1 MKTQRQRVIY
11 DYLTPCACF
20 GDVGCD
26 HGVFT
31 YEMLTSKKAQTA
43 VYSDISAACLQKA
56 RVLTAPYAARATGV
70 VCDGITEAHAPCDQ
84 VLIAGMG
91 GMEIVKIL
99 QNAPTLPTRLVLQP
113 MKDAESVRKAVV
125 ALGYA
130 VEKDTLF
137 TAEGKY
143 YYIVTANKGQ
153 TLPPYSER
161 EYRYGR
167 DNLRDLQADF
177 LHLLQVRREELTLA
191 AARAKES
198 ALLAAELA
206 EIEEILQNGTH

>member
-1 MKTQRQRVIY
+1 
-11 DYLTPCACF
+11 
-20 GDVGCD
+20 
-26 HGVFT
+26 
-31 YEMLTSKKAQTA
+31 MLASSKAQTA

-99 QNAPTLPTRLVLQP
+99 QNAPSLPKRLVLQP

-191 AARAKES
+191 TARAKES